1 MDLVKKIQ
9 YDLRQKI
16 VTALE
21 KAKTGGKFNYQEI
34 PAFVIEVPREK
45 QHGDYACNVA
55 MLLARQARMSPVAI
69 GQAIIDLLPQNDPL
83 ISRVEVKGAGFINFF
98 LKEDWLFDVP
108 KVVWQSGESYGQHKP
123 VGKKVQVEF
132 VSANPT
138 GDLHMGNA
146 RGGAIGDSL
155 ANILSMAGYEVE
167 REYYVNDAGNQI
179 ELFGLSLE
187 ARYLELCGCEFRFPE
202 GGYEGQDVVETVRH
216 FIEAYGDYLVGA
228 NPYERRQKLTEFALK
243 EKLESIKTSLEAF
256 GIRYDVWFSEQSL
269 HDSGK
274 IEEVTEELKTKGYL
288 YLKEG
293 AWWFR
298 AGEDSGEKDEVVIRK
313 NGLPTYF
320 AADIAYHKNKF
331 ERGFDW
337 VINVWGADH
346 HGHVA
351 RMKAAIAALGYDP
364 NRLDVILMQL
374 VRLYRGGELVRM
386 SKRTG
391 TLVTLDELLEEVG
404 KDAARFFFVMRS
416 PDSHLDFD
424 MELAQ
429 KQSQENPVYYV
440 QYAHAR
446 ICSIMRQAERAG
458 ILLKNPDE
466 VNLRLL
472 CLPEELEL
480 LRKVAEFP
488 NEISMAA
495 ATLSPHR
502 IARYVLDLAGMF
514 HSYYNH
520 HRVLNEEENLRDARM
535 VLMEAIRRVVKN
547 SLSVLGVSAP
557 ERM

>member
-1 MDLVKKIQ
+1 MNLVRKIQ
-9 YDLRQKI
+9 EELRER
-16 VTALE
+16 VVDALIE
-21 KAKTGGKFNYQEI
+21 AKKSGELDYEEI
-34 PAFVIEVPREK
+34 PPFVIEVPREK

-55 MLLARQARMSPVAI
+55 MLLARQARKAPPLI
-69 GQAIIDLLPQNDPL
+69 GQTIARFFKGDDPL
-83 ISRVEVKGAGFINFF
+83 VEKVEVKGAGFINFF
-98 LKEDWLFDVP
+98 LKDDWLFQVP
-108 KVVWQSGESYGQHKP
+108 RVVWESGESYGQHEP

-138 GDLHMGNA
+138 GNLHMGNA

-155 ANILSMAGYEVE
+155 ANILSMAGYQVE
-167 REYYVNDAGNQI
+167 REYYINDAGNQI

-187 ARYLELCGCEFRFPE
+187 ARYLELCGREYRFPE
-202 GGYEGQDVVETVRH
+202 GGYEGEDVKDTVRR
-216 FIEAYGDYLVGA
+216 FIEIYGESLADSDPQV
-228 NPYERRQKLTEFALK
+228 RRQKLTEFALK
-243 EKLESIKTSLEAF
+243 EKLDYIKASLEAF
-256 GIRYDVWFSEQSL
+256 GISYDVWFSEQSL

-274 IEEVTEELKTKGYL
+274 IKEVIEELKDKGYL
-288 YLKEG
+288 YQRDG

-298 AGEDSGEKDEVVIRK
+298 TGDKADDKDEVVVRS
-313 NGLPTYF
+313 NGVPTYF
-320 AADIAYHKNKF
+320 AADIAYHKDKF

-351 RMKAAIAALGYDP
+351 RMKSAVAALGIDP
-364 NRLDVILMQL
+364 SRLDVIIMQL

-424 MELAQ
+424 MELA
-429 KQSQENPVYYV
+429 KKESQENPVYYV

-446 ICSIMRQAERAG
+446 ICSIMRQARAAG
-458 ILLKNPDE
+458 VDLKPLEE

-472 CLPEELEL
+472 NLPEEKEL

-488 NEISMAA
+488 NEIETAA
-495 ATLSPHR
+495 KTLSPHR
-502 IARYVLDLAGMF
+502 VARYVLDLAGMF

-520 HRVLNEEENLRDARM
+520 YRVLNEEESLRDARLIL
-535 VLMEAIRRVVKN
+535 VEVVRRVIKN
-547 SLSVLGVSAP
+547 SLLALGVSAP